1 MKRTSGRKGAPESRA
16 PADRR
21 VLAVLR
27 ALADGTRLRIYR
39 RIAAGPGPV
48 CVCELTDRF
57 GVSQP
62 TVSHH
67 LRVLREAGLVTVS
80 RRGTWSYFAPVPD
93 GLDALRGVLRVL
105 DRRARVRRRRTEVC
119 R

>member
-1 MKRTSGRKGAPESRA
+1 MTGTPRRKAAAAPRA
-16 PADRR
+16 AGDRR

-27 ALADGTRLRIYR
+27 ALSDGTRLRIFR
-39 RIAAGPGPV
+39 RIAAGRGPV

-57 GVSQP
+57 PVSQP

-80 RRGTWSYFAPVPD
+80 RKGTWSYFAPAPG
-93 GLDALRGVLRVL
+93 GLDALRGVLGGL
-105 DRRARVRRRRTEVC
+105 DRRARVRRRAAEAC

>member
-1 MKRTSGRKGAPESRA
+1 MTRTPGRKAAAPTRA
-16 PADRR
+16 RGDRR

-27 ALADGTRLRIYR
+27 ALSDGMRLRIFR
-39 RIAAGPGPV
+39 RIAAGRGPV

-57 GVSQP
+57 PVSQP

-67 LRVLREAGLVTVS
+67 LKVLREAGLVTVS
-80 RRGTWSYFAPVPD
+80 RRGTWSYFAPAPG
-93 GLDALRGVLRVL
+93 GLDALRGVLRGL
-105 DRRARVRRRRTEVC
+105 DRRARARRRKMEEC

>member
-1 MKRTSGRKGAPESRA
+1 M
-16 PADRR
+16 
-21 VLAVLR
+21 LLVLR
-27 ALADGTRLRIYR
+27 ALSDGTRLRIFR

-57 GVSQP
+57 SVRQP

-93 GLDALRGVLRVL
+93 GLDALRGVLRGL
-105 DRRARVRRRRTEVC
+105 DRRARVRRRPLEEC